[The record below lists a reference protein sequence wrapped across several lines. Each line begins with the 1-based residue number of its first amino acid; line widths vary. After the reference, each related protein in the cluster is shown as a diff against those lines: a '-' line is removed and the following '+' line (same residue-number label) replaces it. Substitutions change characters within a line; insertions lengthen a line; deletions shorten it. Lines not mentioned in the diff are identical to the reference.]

1 MLKQVRRAVFAAFF
15 FSGCVN
21 VLMLATPLYTLQVF
35 ETVVPTGSIETLVL
49 LSLMAAAAML
59 ALMLIELVRDTILL
73 RTGLWLDH
81 MLGQHILENGLK
93 IGRAPAEMRADSR
106 ALAQVRQF
114 LSSPALGALLDAPW
128 TPFFMVALWLIHP
141 TLGIMA
147 ACAGGLL
154 VIAALAQSLLTARLQ
169 VESAQARE
177 TADQWWQTVTHNS
190 QLTGALGL
198 ARGAADQWE
207 TFNRAHVAGS
217 YSQGKRASVIKALA
231 RAVRI
236 ASQLAI
242 YGLGAWLV
250 VRSELAP
257 GALVAS
263 AIMLGKALAPL
274 ESAVSSL
281 RMAQAAFVSYRRLKS
296 LPADATVPRL
306 MDGEA
311 AALGRL
317 VLSDV
322 AHYHPTR
329 KTPALRSVSLTI
341 EPGECIGI
349 VGPNGSGKST
359 LCGILAGAT
368 QPTAGVADLD
378 GVAVAKWQRADDPP
392 PIGYLTDDPV
402 LVEGTVYD
410 NICRFREATLIGVA
424 QSAMRAGV
432 HETLSALQS
441 GYDTQVGPGGS
452 GLSLR
457 ERRAVALARAVH
469 GAPRI
474 IVLDEPELGLDGASL
489 RQLMK
494 MLEGLREQGIGLV
507 VATQDPRL
515 LRLTDK
521 VVVLNAGAV
530 QSVGPSADLARR
542 MQVVGQ
548 PSGGDQSGQQGQP
561 SPSRAAGDATSQKRG

>member
-21 VLMLATPLYTLQVF
+21 VLMLASPLYTLQVF

-49 LSLMAAAAML
+49 LSLMAAGATL
-59 ALMLIELVRDTILL
+59 ALMLVELVRDTILL

-93 IGRAPAEMRADSR
+93 VGRSPADMRADAR
-106 ALAQVRQF
+106 ALTQVRQF
-114 LSSPALGALLDAPW
+114 LASPALGALLDAPW
-128 TPFFMVALWLIHP
+128 TPFFLIALWLIHP
-141 TLGIMA
+141 VIGTMA
-147 ACAGGLL
+147 AVAGGLL
-154 VIAALAQSLLTARLQ
+154 LLAALVQSLLTARLQ
-169 VESAQARE
+169 TESAQARE
-177 TADQWWQTVTHNS
+177 TADQWWQTITGNS

-198 ARGAADQWE
+198 ARGATDQWE
-207 TFNRAHVAGS
+207 LFNRAHVASS
-217 YSQGKRASVIKALA
+217 YSQGKRSSVIKAFA

-236 ASQLAI
+236 MSQLAI

-250 VRSELAP
+250 VRNELAP

-263 AIMLGKALAPL
+263 AIMLAKALSPL

-281 RMAQAAFVSYRRLKS
+281 RMAQAALVSYRRLKS
-296 LPADATVPRL
+296 LPADATVPRI
-306 MDGEA
+306 MDGEGGA
-311 AALGRL
+311 IGRL

-341 EPGECIGI
+341 EPGESIGI

-359 LCGILAGAT
+359 LCGIIAGAV
-368 QPTAGVADLD
+368 QPTSGSADLD
-378 GVAVAKWQRADDPP
+378 GVAVVKWQRADGIPP
-392 PIGYLTDDPV
+392 VGYLTDDPV

-410 NICRFREATLIGVA
+410 NICRFRESTLIGVA

-457 ERRAVALARAVH
+457 ERRAVALARAIH
-469 GAPRI
+469 GNPRI
-474 IVLDEPELGLDGASL
+474 VVLDEPELGLDGASL
-489 RQLMK
+489 RNLMK
-494 MLEGLREQGIGLV
+494 MLESLREQGISLV
-507 VATQDPRL
+507 LSTQDPRL

-521 VVVLNAGAV
+521 VAVLNAGTV

-548 PSGGDQSGQQGQP
+548 PGGNGQP
-561 SPSRAAGDATSQKRG
+561 AQGKAAPQAQPAGSEIGARG